1 MTPTIL
7 LYILDGLDD
16 LTTVLFSHY
25 FIIDHCAP
33 LPMRSIGPLGNARGE
48 YTWSMLSTI
57 MCSPLQGKDTAD
69 DPRNFLELFRW
80 SRW

>member
-1 MTPTIL
+1 MTPHNEPTPTIL

-33 LPMRSIGPLGNARGE
+33 LPMRSIGPSGMRGGNTHGPC
-48 YTWSMLSTI
+48 YQ
-57 MCSPLQGKDTAD
+57 P
-69 DPRNFLELFRW
+69 
-80 SRW
+80 

>member
-33 LPMRSIGPLGNARGE
+33 TILKSSPPPRYTWTRLYNGGPLPPMLRIGPPPISEGG
-48 YTWSMLSTI
+48 
-57 MCSPLQGKDTAD
+57 DTHG
-69 DPRNFLELFRW
+69 PCY
-80 SRW
+80 